1 MTILWRRGVITLIIG
16 DFCSG
21 VNFWLRNQVITQFIY
36 LFFHTYHLFAETR
49 DCLGMYSDWL
59 KSFIE
64 EKELKKRYFSVFQ
77 FTGISCCFVVVLSK
91 SGRGGA
97 IRDVRKVKRRPEAGY
112 DWQCPNSRVLRK
124 ARFNYSEMG
133 RGWYDKNAWKKLNK
147 LH

>member
-1 MTILWRRGVITLIIG
+1 M
-16 DFCSG
+16 
-21 VNFWLRNQVITQFIY
+21 
-36 LFFHTYHLFAETR
+36 FAETR

-59 KSFIE
+59 KLFIE

-77 FTGISCCFVVVLSK
+77 FTGISRCFVVVLSK

-97 IRDVRKVKRRPEAGY
+97 IRDVRKVKRRTEAGN

-133 RGWYDKNAWKKLNK
+133 RGWYDKNA
-147 LH
+147 